1 MKRNVNSDDS
11 RSDEGGEDDED
22 VFNETFSISERSDAT
37 FKPIEEQKIQ
47 FDDEPKRFKIHRS
60 CII

>member
-1 MKRNVNSDDS
+1 MTSDDS
-11 RSDEGGEDDED
+11 RSDEGAEDDED

-37 FKPIEEQKIQ
+37 FKPKEEQKVQ

-60 CII
+60 FIV